1 MASILNVDQINNA
14 AGTSAVTIDAST
26 GKPSFPNSVIIPNGA
41 TMPAGSVIQ
50 VVQDNSF
57 ADSVASSSAWS
68 DTNVSLTIT
77 PSASSSKVLVAITVV
92 QRVDGSGTIIRGGYR
107 VVRTI
112 SGSTTTVVNTEG
124 SLEHIQSRGSA
135 GELSSIGHYSYL
147 DSPATTSSVQYKL
160 QMALNPD
167 TGASAVRARAS
178 TYGTNA
184 VLMEIAQ

>member
-14 AGTSAVTIDAST
+14 AGTSAITIDSS
-26 GKPSFPNSVIIPNGA
+26 GKA
-41 TMPAGSVIQ
+41 LMPGHVVQ

-57 ADSVASSSAWS
+57 ADSAASSSAWS

-92 QRVDGSGTIIRGGYR
+92 QRVDGSGTIVRGGYR
-107 VVRTI
+107 IVRTI
-112 SGSTTTVVNTEG
+112 SGSATTVVNTEG
-124 SLEHIQSRGSA
+124 SLEHIQSRGTP
-135 GELSSIGHYSYL
+135 GEVSGIGHYSYL

-167 TGASAVRARAS
+167 SGASAVRARAS

>member
-1 MASILNVDQINNA
+1 MALSKIRDE
-14 AGTSAVTIDAST
+14 ST
-26 GKPSFPNSVIIPNGA
+26 D
-41 TMPAGSVIQ
+41 GSVAGGKVLQ

-57 ADSVASSSAWS
+57 ADSAASSSSWS

-92 QRVDGSGTIIRGGYR
+92 QRVDGSGSVIRGGYR
-107 VVRTI
+107 IVRTI
-112 SGSTTTVVNTEG
+112 SGSATTVVNTEG
-124 SLEHIQSRGSA
+124 SLEHIQSRGTP
-135 GELSSIGHYSYL
+135 GEVSGIGHYSYL
-147 DSPATTSSVQYKL
+147 DSPATTSPVQYKL

-167 TGASAVRARAS
+167 SGASAVRARAS